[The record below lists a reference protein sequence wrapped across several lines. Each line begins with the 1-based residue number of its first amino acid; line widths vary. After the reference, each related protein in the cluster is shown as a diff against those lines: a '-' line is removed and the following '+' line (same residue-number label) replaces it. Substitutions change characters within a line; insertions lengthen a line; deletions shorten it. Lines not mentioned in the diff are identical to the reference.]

1 LSKRKF
7 IVLCCGLIDNA
18 AGANVHILCTGSL
31 YLVGDF
37 LSLLPQAQKEA
48 MQI

>member
-1 LSKRKF
+1 MKRKF
-7 IVLCCGLIDNA
+7 TVLCYGLFDKP

-31 YLVGDF
+31 YLVGDV